1 MSDRTRALD
10 VIDRAIDSE
19 PFCPVCGA
27 PTVIH
32 DDDGVI
38 SIRCLSLDEPHGL
51 LGRLGAALMPHL
63 QRELLDLR
71 PGIAA

>member
-1 MSDRTRALD
+1 MFDRTSALE
-10 VIDRAIDSE
+10 VIERAIDTE

-27 PTVIH
+27 PTMIQ

-38 SIRCLSLDEPHGL
+38 TLRCSALMEPHGFFA
-51 LGRLGAALMPHL
+51 RIGAALIPHL

-71 PGIAA
+71 PGLAA